1 MAHTEN
7 CRGCMNENKCDYIN
21 CQRKNEEI
29 DFDKMMEIIHS
40 APISHGYA
48 YEGSVQIKEP
58 SYIITK
64 VDMVKLFNYVK
75 SVN

>member
-1 MAHTEN
+1 MAHTEK
-7 CRGCMNENKCDYIN
+7 CRGCLNENKCDYIN
-21 CQRKNEEI
+21 CRLDSGVI
-29 DFDKMMEIIHS
+29 DFDKMMEILHS

-58 SYIITK
+58 SYIITQD
-64 VDMVKLFNYVK
+64 DMVKLFNYVR